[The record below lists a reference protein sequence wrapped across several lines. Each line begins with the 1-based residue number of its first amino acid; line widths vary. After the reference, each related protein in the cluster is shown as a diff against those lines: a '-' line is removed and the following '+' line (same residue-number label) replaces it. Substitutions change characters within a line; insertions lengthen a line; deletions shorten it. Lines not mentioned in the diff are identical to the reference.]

1 MIPAM
6 VRWNI
11 NSNVADVLSLGPR
24 VAGRLSQVG
33 VRTAA
38 EMLAVDAAVL
48 ASRLNAPQFSC
59 EQLTCWQHETRLLLV
74 APQFSCETVRLLV
87 ALGWARLENIARV
100 TPTELLAEI
109 ENKKQEKNCPTWL
122 ANERPHRVAE
132 VSDWIREAQAAMV
145 DKAA

>member
-6 VRWNI
+6 VHWNI

-24 VAGRLSQVG
+24 AAGRLAQVG

-38 EMLAVDAAVL
+38 ELLAIDAAVL

-59 EQLTCWQHETRLLLV
+59 EQLTCWQHETRLLLA
-74 APQFSCETVRLLV
+74 APQFSCETARLLV
-87 ALGWARLENIARV
+87 ALGWTRLENIARV

-109 ENKKQEKNCPTWL
+109 EKRKQEKNSPTWL
-122 ANERPHRVAE
+122 VNQPSHGVAE
-132 VSDWIREAQAAMV
+132 VSDWIRMAQASVV
-145 DKAA
+145 DRAA